1 MTSERPFRSAEELVY
16 DHLRNA
22 ILGGAFPPNATI
34 NQEEIAKL
42 LNVSRIPVRD
52 ALRRL
57 HSVGL
62 VNILPNKRTVVPS
75 FTSHE
80 IFEIFEMRAVLEGLA
95 ARYAVANLT
104 ETDFIDLSAMAK
116 VMNTVADL
124 DIYVARHEAFHDLIA
139 HRAGLPRVRRDV
151 AELREIVGPYIRIN
165 GVAQHT
171 AELAA
176 DRHDSLL
183 TVLKSRNAAA
193 AEKAFAS
200 HVRHAGKQL
209 VNAVENLTEPLKND
223 SAQIPAASGVR
234 RPRRQAGITNGL
246 I

>member
-1 MTSERPFRSAEELVY
+1 MTSERPYRSAEELVY
-16 DHLRNA
+16 DHLRNE
-22 ILGGAFPPNATI
+22 ILRGTFPPDATI
-34 NQEEIAKL
+34 NQEEIAKR

-104 ETDFIDLSAMAK
+104 ETDFIDLAAMAK
-116 VMNTVADL
+116 IMSTVEDL
-124 DIYVARHEAFHDLIA
+124 DVYVARHEAFHDLVA
-139 HRAGLPRVRRDV
+139 DRARLPRVRRDV

-165 GVAQHT
+165 GAAHQT
-171 AELAA
+171 AEIAA

-183 TVLKSRNAAA
+183 KVLKSRNAAA

-209 VNAVENLTEPLKND
+209 VNAVENLTEPLKKEP
-223 SAQIPAASGVR
+223 AQTQTASGGR
-234 RPRRQAGITNGL
+234 RTRR
-246 I
+246 